1 MNPSLVPLKI
11 RLIDLLSISLEYT
24 KSISF
29 LSSNMIESIYLVFP
43 KSLPKS
49 SALTHDSNSSSS
61 DFMKHSKSS
70 FASNFLVLFSMSVNI
85 FWFLMIFCFYCS
97 SFLLS
102 LPDYWTIS
110 FSVKTSTDLWWPEW
124 LSTHNEQNKVWS

>member
-1 MNPSLVPLKI
+1 MFAFPPHLSWKSLVLNPSLVPLKI
-11 RLIDLLSISLEYT
+11 RFRDLLSISLEKT
-24 KSISF
+24 KSRWF
-29 LSSNMIESIYLVFP
+29 LFCKMRDSIYFVFP

-110 FSVKTSTDLWWPEW
+110 FSVKISTDLW
-124 LSTHNEQNKVWS
+124 